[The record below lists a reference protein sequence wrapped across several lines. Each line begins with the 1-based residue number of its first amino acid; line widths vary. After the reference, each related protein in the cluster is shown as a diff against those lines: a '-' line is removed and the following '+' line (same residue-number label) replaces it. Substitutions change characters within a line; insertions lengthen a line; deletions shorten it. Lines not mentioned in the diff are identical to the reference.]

1 MKKRKIMMSV
11 MSAALV
17 GVVAIGGTLAYL
29 SDTSNSVTNTFN
41 VGAGYEE
48 DDEGHVG
55 LWLDEIDY
63 DGKDEEGNPAERT
76 EKGNEYGNMLP
87 GSVVAKDPTFH
98 LTAGSTNSYV
108 FAYVTGV
115 DAMVADGYI
124 FTVEEPN
131 ALVDPDESVFNDEWV
146 KLPAGSE
153 GFDGWYVYKMDK
165 AGETEAEI
173 YGVDGGEAMV
183 PMFQYVKLGSDL
195 ENEEFDDVADISNID
210 IFGVAVQTANLTMD
224 QALTEAGRVID
235 EAAGVAPIE
244 G

>member
-29 SDTSNSVTNTFN
+29 SDTSNVVTNTFN
-41 VGAGYEE
+41 VGSGYVEE
-48 DDEGHVG
+48 GDHIG

-63 DGKDEEGNPAERT
+63 DGKDEEGNPATRT

-124 FTVEEPN
+124 FTVDEPS
-131 ALVDPDESVFNDEWV
+131 ALVDPTESAFNNEWV
-146 KLPAGSE
+146 KLPAGSQ
-153 GFDGWYVYKMDK
+153 GFDGWYVYKMD
-165 AGETEAEI
+165 ATGETEAEI
-173 YGVDGGEAMV
+173 YGVDGGEVMV
-183 PMFQYVKLGSDL
+183 PMFQYVKLGSEL
-195 ENEEFDDVADISNID
+195 NNEEFDDVADISNID

-224 QALTEAGRVID
+224 EALTEAGRVID